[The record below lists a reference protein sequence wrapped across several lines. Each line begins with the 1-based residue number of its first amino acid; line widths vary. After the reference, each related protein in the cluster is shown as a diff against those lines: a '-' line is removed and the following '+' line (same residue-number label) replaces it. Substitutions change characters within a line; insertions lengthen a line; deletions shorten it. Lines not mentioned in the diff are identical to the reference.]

1 MTAPAVVYPSPNE
14 WPTTTQPILGITNAA
29 QAVIHCAAHGFTSA
43 DVSITTVGF
52 TQVHG
57 MIQINGLVGV
67 IQQIVDT
74 DHFSVNI
81 NTTSF
86 FTYVSGGT
94 LSTITGEP
102 PVETVGSQTMNT
114 PFKNTF
120 DTN

>member
-14 WPTTTQPILGITNAA
+14 WPTTTQSISGITNAA
-29 QAVIHCAAHGFTSA
+29 QAVVHCASHGFTSD
-43 DVSITTVGF
+43 DVSITSVGF

-67 IQQIVDT
+67 IQTIVDT

-81 NTTSF
+81 NSTSF

-94 LSTITGEP
+94 LTTITGEP
-102 PVETVGSQTMNT
+102 PVETIGSQTMNT